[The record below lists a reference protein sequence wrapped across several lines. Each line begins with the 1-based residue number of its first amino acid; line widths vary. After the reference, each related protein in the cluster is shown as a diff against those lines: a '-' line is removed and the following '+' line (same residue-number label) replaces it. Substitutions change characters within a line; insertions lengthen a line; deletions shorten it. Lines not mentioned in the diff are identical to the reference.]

1 MAGHPDA
8 HRVQTGTALRGH
20 LRAAG
25 HDDGQRAGAE
35 RGHQQLGTLGHL
47 ADKAGQHLWAGDMD
61 DQGVVLRAALG
72 HKDLCDCRAVA
83 RIGGN
88 AVDRLGGQGYQLP
101 SAQQISRF
109 GDCFALSR

>member
-1 MAGHPDA
+1 MMMVSGPGQNAA
-8 HRVQTGTALRGH
+8 ISSWARSGTSLTRPGSIV
-20 LRAAG
+20 R
-25 HDDGQRAGAE
+25 
-35 RGHQQLGTLGHL
+35 
-47 ADKAGQHLWAGDMD
+47 AGDMD

-72 HKDLCDCRAVA
+72 HKDLCDRRAVA

-88 AVDRLGGQGYQLP
+88 AVDRLGGQGHQLP